1 MPAIAQVPAPNAHY
15 VPHNIP
21 EPCEDAHKLISSSA
35 CKQKSSVKGGASK
48 KKYSSEDLV
57 TIAHAVVEEMPF
69 LAAHGEKAR
78 TWAKVSNNLC
88 ENGFHHSMN
97 TDLVHHKAEA
107 LVHYKKNPASTDEKV
122 QAVADLLK
130 GFTDAITI
138 VALLERMESHEVQ
151 EASDGKKSE
160 IKKKHE
166 ADHIGS
172 KTLHKASMQAFNCKC
187 KHQP

>member
-1 MPAIAQVPAPNAHY
+1 M
-15 VPHNIP
+15 
-21 EPCEDAHKLISSSA
+21 
-35 CKQKSSVKGGASK
+35 KGGASK

-107 LVHYKKNPASTDEKV
+107 LVHYKKVSRWCTRILV
-122 QAVADLLK
+122 
-130 GFTDAITI
+130 TT
-138 VALLERMESHEVQ
+138 
-151 EASDGKKSE
+151 
-160 IKKKHE
+160 
-166 ADHIGS
+166 
-172 KTLHKASMQAFNCKC
+172 C
-187 KHQP
+187 